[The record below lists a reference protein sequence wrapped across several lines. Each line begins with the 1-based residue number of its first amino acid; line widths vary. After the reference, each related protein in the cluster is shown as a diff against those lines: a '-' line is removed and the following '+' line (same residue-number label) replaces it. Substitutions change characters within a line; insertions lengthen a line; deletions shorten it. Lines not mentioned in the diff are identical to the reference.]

1 MTNQITLDVAK
12 IAMCAVETV
21 LRKTSPYAAD
31 YPQLVEQ
38 SRSSSSTQPVSM
50 LNLQALSSYF
60 MFVSFLPYGT
70 LTVVTF
76 VTRFF

>member
-1 MTNQITLDVAK
+1 MTNQIALDVAR

-38 SRSSSSTQPVSM
+38 YMDAVSAYR
-50 LNLQALSSYF
+50 QAVADTENALK
-60 MFVSFLPYGT
+60 PHTGT
-70 LTVVTF
+70 AA
-76 VTRFF
+76 

>member
-1 MTNQITLDVAK
+1 MTNQIALDVAR

-38 SRSSSSTQPVSM
+38 YMDAVSAYR
-50 LNLQALSSYF
+50 QA
-60 MFVSFLPYGT
+60 VAGT
-70 LTVVTF
+70 ENALKPHTGTAA
-76 VTRFF
+76 

>member
-1 MTNQITLDVAK
+1 MTNQIALDVAR

-38 SRSSSSTQPVSM
+38 YMDAVSAYR
-50 LNLQALSSYF
+50 QA
-60 MFVSFLPYGT
+60 VAGT
-70 LTVVTF
+70 ENTLKPHTGTAA
-76 VTRFF
+76 

>member
-1 MTNQITLDVAK
+1 MTNQITLDVAR

-38 SRSSSSTQPVSM
+38 YMDAVSAYR
-50 LNLQALSSYF
+50 QA
-60 MFVSFLPYGT
+60 VAGT
-70 LTVVTF
+70 ENALKPHTGTAA
-76 VTRFF
+76 

>member
-1 MTNQITLDVAK
+1 MTNQITLDVTR

-38 SRSSSSTQPVSM
+38 YMDAVSAYR
-50 LNLQALSSYF
+50 QAVADTENALK
-60 MFVSFLPYGT
+60 PHTGT
-70 LTVVTF
+70 AA
-76 VTRFF
+76 